1 MGIRERLS
9 GNEASATAMKQINP
23 DVVAAFPITP
33 STEIPQYFS
42 TFVSNGQVDTE
53 FVAVESEHSAMS
65 ACIGAEA
72 AGARAMTATS
82 ANGLSLMWEMIY
94 IASSLRLPIVMS
106 LVNRAVSGPL
116 NIHNDHS
123 DAMGVRDSGWIQLF
137 SENNQEA
144 YDNLIMAHRIA
155 ENKDVLLPLMV
166 CQDGFITSHSIEN
179 IELVEDDKVKEF
191 VGEYKPEHYLLNDK
205 EPIAVG
211 PLDLQAYLFEHKRQ
225 QAEAMKN
232 AKKVILD
239 VAKDFEKLTGRK
251 YGLFEE
257 YRLDDA
263 EIAIVCM
270 NSTAGTAKYTIDR
283 LREKGIKAGLLKVR
297 VFRPFPGEEIAE
309 ALKYIPAPVEEF
321 VPEETVQEVKA
332 KAKEEAVQKAEV
344 KEPAKV
350 NPILATEPAT
360 KKEVKADKAEK
371 VEKVE
376 TNKKEAV
383 SPVENKVG
391 QTVALK
397 PDVKIAKEEPVLDT
411 QYVEQTRFDVKP
423 SLWQRFKNSKII
435 RTISYIMKIKVVLEF
450 PALPEG
456 RGENR

>member
-9 GNEASATAMKQINP
+9 GNEAAAIAMKQINP

-42 TFVSNGQVDTE
+42 TFVNNGSVDTE

-65 ACIGAEA
+65 ACIGAQA

-116 NIHNDHS
+116 NIHCDHS

-144 YDNLIMAHRIA
+144 YDNLIMAHQIA

-179 IELVEDDKVKEF
+179 IELIEDDKVKEF
-191 VGEYKPEHYLLNDK
+191 VGKYEPEHYLLNHE

-211 PLDLQAYLFEHKRQ
+211 PLDLQAYLFEHKKQ
-225 QAEAMKN
+225 QADAMVA
-232 AKKVILD
+232 AKKVILE
-239 VAKDFEKLTGRK
+239 VSERFEKMTGRK
-251 YGLFEE
+251 YGFFEE
-257 YRLDDA
+257 YKLDDA

-270 NSTAGTAKYTIDR
+270 NSTAGTAKATCDK
-283 LREKGIKAGLLKVR
+283 LREQGIKAGVLKVR
-297 VFRPFPGEEIAE
+297 VFRPFPAEEIAK
-309 ALKYIPAPVEEF
+309 ALSKL
-321 VPEETVQEVKA
+321 KA
-332 KAKEEAVQKAEV
+332 VAV
-344 KEPAKV
+344 
-350 NPILATEPAT
+350 LD
-360 KKEVKADKAEK
+360 KADSLNAAGGALFEDVTSGMFVNNIHVPTVNYVYGIGGRDTTVTDIEK
-371 VEKVE
+371 VYKDLEE
-376 TNKKEAV
+376 I
-383 SPVENKVG
+383 
-391 QTVALK
+391 
-397 PDVKIAKEEPVLDT
+397 VKTWDI
-411 QYVEQTRFDVKP
+411 
-423 SLWQRFKNSKII
+423 KNPY
-435 RTISYIMKIKVVLEF
+435 RYLGV
-450 PALPEG
+450 
-456 RGENR
+456 RGDN

>member
-1 MGIRERLS
+1 MSIRERLS
-9 GNEASATAMKQINP
+9 GNEATATAMKQINP

-42 TFVSNGQVDTE
+42 TFVDNGLVDTE

-94 IASSLRLPIVMS
+94 IASSLRLPIVLS

-123 DAMGVRDSGWIQLF
+123 DAMGVRDAGWIMLF

-144 YDNLIMAHRIA
+144 YDNTLMAHRIA
-155 ENKDVLLPLMV
+155 ENKDVMLPLMV

-191 VGEYKPEHYLLNDK
+191 VGEYHPEHYLLNKK

-211 PLDLQAYLFEHKRQ
+211 PLDLQSYLFEHKAA

-232 AKKVILD
+232 AKQVILD
-239 VAKDFEKLTGRK
+239 VAKDFEKMTGRK

-257 YRLDDA
+257 YKLDDA

-270 NSTAGTAKYTIDR
+270 NSTAGTTKFVVDK
-283 LREKGIKAGLLKVR
+283 LRSQGIKAGLLKVR
-297 VFRPFPGEEIAE
+297 VFRPFPVDEIANSLSH
-309 ALKYIPAPVEEF
+309 LKAIA
-321 VPEETVQEVKA
+321 
-332 KAKEEAVQKAEV
+332 
-344 KEPAKV
+344 
-350 NPILATEPAT
+350 ILD
-360 KKEVKADKAEK
+360 KADSLNAAGGALFEDVTSAMYVNNKNVPAVNYVYGIGGRDTKSDDIEK
-371 VEKVE
+371 VYIDLLEIVKTGKVE
-376 TNKKEAV
+376 N
-383 SPVENKVG
+383 PYRYLG
-391 QTVALK
+391 L
-397 PDVKIAKEEPVLDT
+397 
-411 QYVEQTRFDVKP
+411 R
-423 SLWQRFKNSKII
+423 R
-435 RTISYIMKIKVVLEF
+435 
-450 PALPEG
+450 EG
-456 RGENR
+456 DK

>member
-9 GNEASATAMKQINP
+9 GNEAAAIAMKQINP

-53 FVAVESEHSAMS
+53 FIAVESEHSAMS

-82 ANGLSLMWEMIY
+82 SNGLSLMWEMVY

-144 YDNLIMAHRIA
+144 YDNLLMAHKIA

-179 IELVEDDKVKEF
+179 IELLEDDKVKEF
-191 VGEYKPEHYLLNDK
+191 VGTYKPEHYLLNKK

-211 PLDLQAYLFEHKRQ
+211 PLDLQAYLFEHKVQ
-225 QAEAMKN
+225 QSLAMRN
-232 AKKVILD
+232 AKNVILE
-239 VAKDFEKLTGRK
+239 VSKEFEKLTGRK
-251 YGLFEE
+251 YGFFEE
-257 YRLDDA
+257 YKLDDC

-270 NSTAGTAKYTIDR
+270 NSTAGTTKFVVDK
-283 LREKGIKAGLLKVR
+283 LRESGIKAGLLKVR
-297 VFRPFPGEEIAE
+297 MYRPFPASEIAN
-309 ALKYIPAPVEEF
+309 ALKNVKAVAILDKADSLNAAGGALYEDVVSGMYTSNIHIPAVNY
-321 VPEETVQEVKA
+321 VYGIGGRDT
-332 KAKEEAVQKAEV
+332 KAEDIESVYNDLQEIV
-344 KEPAKV
+344 KTGNIN
-350 NPILATEPAT
+350 NP
-360 KKEVKADKAEK
+360 
-371 VEKVE
+371 
-376 TNKKEAV
+376 
-383 SPVENKVG
+383 
-391 QTVALK
+391 
-397 PDVKIAKEEPVLDT
+397 
-411 QYVEQTRFDVKP
+411 YRFLGV
-423 SLWQRFKNSKII
+423 
-435 RTISYIMKIKVVLEF
+435 
-450 PALPEG
+450 
-456 RGENR
+456 RG